1 MKAVLARFFG
11 GRFFGQGR
19 PPGAVDFYAAV
30 LAQARAP
37 AFYRD
42 LAVPDTLDGRFDL
55 LVLHVIL
62 VMHRLKGQGTEAEEW
77 SRTLYETMITDFD
90 RSLREMGVGDTGIAR
105 RVKTMVRGAHGR
117 LLAYDAAL
125 AAEDDSALEVA
136 LDNNVYGTVRDVPP
150 EALRA
155 MAAYVRRLVAA
166 LAAQPVADLLAG
178 RIRFVAPAANADHER
193 PDHQG

>member
-1 MKAVLARFFG
+1 MKAVLARMFG
-11 GRFFGQGR
+11 DRLFGRQR
-19 PPGAVDFYAAV
+19 PPRADAEFYAAV
-30 LAQARAP
+30 VAQAREP

-62 VMHRLKGQGTEAEEW
+62 VMHRLKGQGAEAEDW
-77 SRTLYETMITDFD
+77 SRALYEAMITDFD
-90 RSLREMGVGDTGIAR
+90 RSLREMGVGDTGIAK

-125 AAEDDSALEVA
+125 AAPDDSALEVA

-150 EALRA
+150 EALAA
-155 MAAYVRRLVAA
+155 MAAYVRRLAA
-166 LAAQPVADLLAG
+166 DLAEQPLADLLAG
-178 RIRFVAPAANADHER
+178 RIRFVAPVAG